1 MARKVVQTEL
11 EDDEYL
17 LLKKAVEKKGMSLK
31 SGLREA
37 VHMWVTTQ
45 IPLSE
50 DPLFNVEPVKTG
62 VETNSSRLDDP
73 LYKEKKG

>member
-1 MARKVVQTEL
+1 MVQTEL